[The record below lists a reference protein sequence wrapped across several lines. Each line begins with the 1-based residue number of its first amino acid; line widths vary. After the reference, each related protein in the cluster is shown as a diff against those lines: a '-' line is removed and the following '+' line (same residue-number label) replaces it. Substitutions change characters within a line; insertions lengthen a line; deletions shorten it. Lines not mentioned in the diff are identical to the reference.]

1 MAGAGSYEFRSNFIL
16 FTPPDTPM
24 KPAPRPL
31 FSPEHEAFREQ
42 VRRFCEREIAPH
54 HAAWEEAHGVPRE
67 VWRQAGENG
76 LLCCWLPEAL
86 GGPEADLLF
95 DFIVSEE
102 LGRAGA
108 TGPGFPLHSVIVA
121 PYLAAHGTPALQQA
135 LLPAMVAGEKIAAI
149 AMTEPGTGS
158 DVAAIRT
165 QARREGDHYVL
176 NGQKT
181 FITNGHNADIV
192 VVACKTDP
200 DKGAH
205 GVSLLVV
212 ERGMEGFSRGR
223 NLRKIGQHAQD
234 TAELFFDNVRVP
246 ASHLLGEEG
255 QGFRYL
261 MQKLAQERL
270 LVSVQCQARAE
281 AALAWTVDYVK
292 ERKAFR
298 QRVADFQNTRFKL
311 AAVATDIAAGRA
323 YCDQLIAQHLAGEL
337 DAVGAAAGKL
347 WHSELLGR
355 VTDECLQLFGG
366 YGYMHEYPIARAF
379 TDARIER
386 IYAGTSEI
394 MKEIVARDLLDD
406 RKMP

>member
-1 MAGAGSYEFRSNFIL
+1 
-16 FTPPDTPM
+16 M
-24 KPAPRPL
+24 KPALRPL

>member
-1 MAGAGSYEFRSNFIL
+1 MHTQA
-16 FTPPDTPM
+16 
-24 KPAPRPL
+24 RPL
-31 FSPEHEAFREQ
+31 FTAEHDAFREQ
-42 VRRFCEREIAPH
+42 VRRFCAQEIAPH
-54 HAAWEEAHGVPRE
+54 HAAWEDAHGVPRAL
-67 VWRQAGENG
+67 WQHAGANG

-86 GGPEADLLF
+86 GGPCADLLF
-95 DFIVSEE
+95 DFIVAEE
-102 LGRAGA
+102 LGRIGA

-165 QARREGDHYVL
+165 QARRDGEHYVL
-176 NGQKT
+176 SGQKT
-181 FITNGHNADIV
+181 FITNGHNADVV

-200 DKGAH
+200 DQGAR

-212 ERGMEGFSRGR
+212 EGDMPGFSRGR

-255 QGFRYL
+255 QGFKYL

-270 LVSVQCQARAE
+270 LVSVGCQARAE
-281 AALAWTVDYVK
+281 AALQWTVDYVK

-311 AAVATDIAAGRA
+311 AAVATDITAGRA
-323 YCDQLIAQHLAGEL
+323 YCDTLIAQHLAGEL

-366 YGYMHEYPIARAF
+366 YGYMAEYPIARAYA
-379 TDARIER
+379 DARIER

-394 MKEIVARDLLDD
+394 MKEIVARDLLDAP
-406 RKMP
+406 R

>member
-1 MAGAGSYEFRSNFIL
+1 MVTVTHMEPAPRTL
-16 FTPPDTPM
+16 FTPD
-24 KPAPRPL
+24 
-31 FSPEHEAFREQ
+31 HHAFRAQ

-67 VWRQAGENG
+67 VWRHAGDNG

-86 GGPEADLLF
+86 GGPGADLLF
-95 DFIVSEE
+95 DCIVAEE
-102 LGRAGA
+102 LGRIGA
-108 TGPGFPLHSVIVA
+108 TGPGFPLHSIIVA
-121 PYLAAHGTPALQQA
+121 PYLAAHGTPELQQA
-135 LLPAMVAGEKIAAI
+135 LLPAMVSGEKISAI

-176 NGQKT
+176 SGQKT
-181 FITNGHNADIV
+181 FITNGHNADVI
-192 VVACKTDP
+192 VVACKTDATQ
-200 DKGAH
+200 GAH

-212 ERGMEGFSRGR
+212 TEGMAGFTRGR

-246 ASHLLGEEG
+246 VDHRLGEEG
-255 QGFRYL
+255 QGFKYL
-261 MQKLAQERL
+261 MQKLPQERL
-270 LVSVQCQARAE
+270 LISVQCQARAE
-281 AALAWTVDYVK
+281 AALAWTLQYVQ
-292 ERKAFR
+292 ERQAFK
-298 QRVADFQNTRFKL
+298 QRLADFQNTRFKL
-311 AAVATDIAAGRA
+311 GALAAELAAGRA
-323 YCDQLIAQHLAGEL
+323 YCDQLLARHLAGEL

-366 YGYMHEYPIARAF
+366 YGYMHEYPIARAY

-394 MKEIVARDLLDD
+394 MKEIVARDLLDG
-406 RKMP
+406 R

>member
-1 MAGAGSYEFRSNFIL
+1 
-16 FTPPDTPM
+16 M

-31 FSPEHEAFREQ
+31 FTPDHDAFRDQ

-54 HAAWEEAHGVPRE
+54 HAAWEEAHGVPRS
-67 VWRQAGENG
+67 VWKQAGDNG
-76 LLCCWLPEAL
+76 LLCCWLPESL
-86 GGPEADLLF
+86 GGPGADLLF

-102 LGRAGA
+102 LGRIGA

-121 PYLAAHGTPALQQA
+121 PYLAAHGTPELQQA
-135 LLPAMVAGEKIAAI
+135 ILPGMVSGDRIAAI

-165 QARREGDHYVL
+165 TARRDGDHYVV

-181 FITNGHNADIV
+181 FITNGHNADVI

-200 DKGAH
+200 EQGAR

-212 ERGMEGFSRGR
+212 EGDMPGFTRGR

-234 TAELFFDNVRVP
+234 TAELFFDQVRVP
-246 ASHLLGEEG
+246 ASHLLGDEG
-255 QGFRYL
+255 QGFKYL

-281 AALAWTVDYVK
+281 AALQWTVDYVQ

-298 QRVADFQNTRFKL
+298 QRLADFQNTRFKL
-311 AAVATDIAAGRA
+311 AALATDLQAGRA

-366 YGYMHEYPIARAF
+366 YGYMAEYPIARAYA
-379 TDARIER
+379 DARIER

-394 MKEIVARDLLDD
+394 MKEIIARDLLDAP
-406 RKMP
+406 KS

>member
-1 MAGAGSYEFRSNFIL
+1 MHTQA
-16 FTPPDTPM
+16 
-24 KPAPRPL
+24 RPL
-31 FSPEHEAFREQ
+31 FTAEHDAFREQ
-42 VRRFCEREIAPH
+42 VRRFCAQEIAPH
-54 HAAWEEAHGVPRE
+54 HAAWEDAHGVPRAL
-67 VWRQAGENG
+67 WQHAGANG

-86 GGPEADLLF
+86 GGPGADLLF
-95 DFIVSEE
+95 DFIVAEE
-102 LGRAGA
+102 LGRIGA
-108 TGPGFPLHSVIVA
+108 TGPGFALHSVIVA
-121 PYLAAHGTPALQQA
+121 PYLVAHGTPALQQA

-165 QARREGDHYVL
+165 QARRDGEHYVL
-176 NGQKT
+176 SGQKT
-181 FITNGHNADIV
+181 FITNGHNADVV
-192 VVACKTDP
+192 VVACKTEP
-200 DKGAH
+200 DQGAR

-212 ERGMEGFSRGR
+212 ERGMPGFTRGR

-234 TAELFFDNVRVP
+234 TAELFFEEVRVP

-255 QGFRYL
+255 QGFKYL

-270 LVSVQCQARAE
+270 LVSVGCQARAE
-281 AALAWTVDYVK
+281 AALQWTVDYVK

-311 AAVATDIAAGRA
+311 AALATDITAGRA
-323 YCDQLIAQHLAGEL
+323 YCDTLIAQHLAGEL

-366 YGYMHEYPIARAF
+366 YGYMADYPIARAYA
-379 TDARIER
+379 DARIER

-394 MKEIVARDLLDD
+394 MKEIVARDLLDAP
-406 RKMP
+406 R

>member
-1 MAGAGSYEFRSNFIL
+1 
-16 FTPPDTPM
+16 M
-24 KPAPRPL
+24 KPTPRPL
-31 FSPEHEAFREQ
+31 FGPEHEAFRAQ

-54 HAAWEEAHGVPRE
+54 HAEWEDAHGVPRA
-67 VWRQAGENG
+67 VWQQAGANG
-76 LLCCWLPEAL
+76 LLCCWLPESL
-86 GGPEADLLF
+86 GGPGGDLLF

-121 PYLAAHGTPALQQA
+121 PYLAAHGTPTLQQA
-135 LLPAMVAGEKIAAI
+135 LLPGMVSGERIAAI

-165 QARREGDHYVL
+165 QARRDGDHYVL

-181 FITNGHNADIV
+181 FITNGHNADVI

-200 DKGAH
+200 DQGAR

-212 ERGMEGFSRGR
+212 EGDMPGFTRGR

-234 TAELFFDNVRVP
+234 TAELFFDHVRVP
-246 ASHLLGEEG
+246 ASHLLGDEG
-255 QGFRYL
+255 QGFKYL

-281 AALAWTVDYVK
+281 AALQWTIDYVQ

-298 QRVADFQNTRFKL
+298 QRLADFQNTRFKL
-311 AAVATDIAAGRA
+311 AALATDLQAGRA
-323 YCDQLIAQHLAGEL
+323 YCDALIAQHLAGAL

-366 YGYMHEYPIARAF
+366 YGYMAEYPIARAYA
-379 TDARIER
+379 DARIER

-394 MKEIVARDLLDD
+394 MKEIIARDLLDA
-406 RKMP
+406 RGR

>member
-1 MAGAGSYEFRSNFIL
+1 MR
-16 FTPPDTPM
+16 
-24 KPAPRPL
+24 PAPRPL

-42 VRRFCEREIAPH
+42 VRRFCEREVAPH

>member
-1 MAGAGSYEFRSNFIL
+1 
-16 FTPPDTPM
+16 M
-24 KPAPRPL
+24 KAAPRHL
-31 FSPEHEAFREQ
+31 FSPEHDAFHEQ
-42 VRRFCEREIAPH
+42 VRRFCEREIAPR
-54 HAAWEEAHGVPRE
+54 HAEWEQAHGVPRAL
-67 VWRQAGENG
+67 WRQAGDYG

-86 GGPEADLLF
+86 GGPGADLLF

-102 LGRAGA
+102 LGRIGA

-121 PYLAAHGTPALQQA
+121 PYLAAHGTPELQQA
-135 LLPAMVAGEKIAAI
+135 LLPAMVRGERIAAI

-165 QARREGDHYVL
+165 SAQREGDHYVL
-176 NGQKT
+176 SGQKT
-181 FITNGHNADIV
+181 FITNGHHADVI
-192 VVACKTDP
+192 VVACKTAP
-200 DKGAH
+200 DQGAH

-212 ERGMEGFSRGR
+212 EGDMPGFSRGR
-223 NLRKIGQHAQD
+223 NLHKIGQHAQD
-234 TAELFFDNVRVP
+234 TAELFFDQVRVP
-246 ASHLLGEEG
+246 ASHLLGEQG

-281 AALAWTVDYVK
+281 AALAWTIDYVK
-292 ERKAFR
+292 ERRAFR

-311 AAVATDIAAGRA
+311 AAAATDIAAGRA

-337 DAVGAAAGKL
+337 DAAQAAAGKL

-366 YGYMHEYPIARAF
+366 YGYMAEYPIARAW

-394 MKEIVARDLLDD
+394 MKEIVARELLDE
-406 RKMP
+406 RKS

>member
-1 MAGAGSYEFRSNFIL
+1 MN
-16 FTPPDTPM
+16 TP
-24 KPAPRPL
+24 PRPL
-31 FSPEHEAFREQ
+31 FTPEHDAFRDQ
-42 VRRFCEREIAPH
+42 VRRFCAREIAPH
-54 HAAWEEAHGVPRE
+54 HAAWEETHGVPRE
-67 VWRQAGENG
+67 VWRQAGAGG

-86 GGPEADLLF
+86 GGPGADLLF
-95 DFIVSEE
+95 DFIVAEE
-102 LGRAGA
+102 LGRIGA
-108 TGPGFPLHSVIVA
+108 TGPGFALHSVIVA
-121 PYLAAHGTPALQQA
+121 PYLAAHGRPQLQRA

-165 QARREGDHYVL
+165 HARRASDAGGDHYVL
-176 NGQKT
+176 SGQKT
-181 FITNGHNADIV
+181 FITNGHNADLV
-192 VVACKTDP
+192 VVACKTEP
-200 DKGAH
+200 EQGAR

-212 ERGMEGFSRGR
+212 ERGMAGFTRGR

-234 TAELFFDNVRVP
+234 TAELFFDQVRVP

-255 QGFRYL
+255 QGFKYL

-270 LVSVQCQARAE
+270 LVSVGCQARAE
-281 AALAWTVDYVK
+281 AALDWTVAYVR

-311 AAVATDIAAGRA
+311 AQLATDITAGRA
-323 YCDQLIAQHLAGEL
+323 YCDQLIARHLAGGL

-366 YGYMHEYPIARAF
+366 YGYMHEYPIARAY

-394 MKEIVARDLLDD
+394 MKEIVARDLLDG
-406 RKMP
+406 R

>member
-1 MAGAGSYEFRSNFIL
+1 MR
-16 FTPPDTPM
+16 
-24 KPAPRPL
+24 PAPRPL

-42 VRRFCEREIAPH
+42 VRRFCEREVAPH

-86 GGPEADLLF
+86 GGPAADLLF

-200 DKGAH
+200 DQGAH

>member
-1 MAGAGSYEFRSNFIL
+1 
-16 FTPPDTPM
+16 M
-24 KPAPRPL
+24 KPALRPL

-42 VRRFCEREIAPH
+42 VRRFCEREVAPH

>member
-1 MAGAGSYEFRSNFIL
+1 MHTQA
-16 FTPPDTPM
+16 
-24 KPAPRPL
+24 RPL
-31 FSPEHEAFREQ
+31 FTAEHDAFREQ
-42 VRRFCEREIAPH
+42 VRRFCAQEIAPH
-54 HAAWEEAHGVPRE
+54 HAAWEDAHGVPRAL
-67 VWRQAGENG
+67 WQHAGANG

-86 GGPEADLLF
+86 GGPGADLLF
-95 DFIVSEE
+95 DFIVAEE
-102 LGRAGA
+102 LGRIGA

-158 DVAAIRT
+158 DLAAIRT
-165 QARREGDHYVL
+165 QARRDGEHYVL
-176 NGQKT
+176 SGQKT
-181 FITNGHNADIV
+181 FITNGHNADVV
-192 VVACKTDP
+192 VVACKTEP
-200 DKGAH
+200 DQGAR

-212 ERGMEGFSRGR
+212 ERGMPGFTRGR

-234 TAELFFDNVRVP
+234 TAELFFEEVRVP

-255 QGFRYL
+255 QGFKYL

-270 LVSVQCQARAE
+270 LVSVGCQARAE
-281 AALAWTVDYVK
+281 AALQWTVDHVK

-311 AAVATDIAAGRA
+311 AALATDITAGRA
-323 YCDQLIAQHLAGEL
+323 YCDTLIAQHLAGEL

-366 YGYMHEYPIARAF
+366 YGYMADYPIARAYA
-379 TDARIER
+379 DARIER

-394 MKEIVARDLLDD
+394 MKEIVARDLLDAP
-406 RKMP
+406 R